1 MNLLEQT
8 ISAITVPDGMI
19 ADSVNRAQ
27 KEQMRE
33 DFGRLTPAL
42 LKYIRITGERHPA
55 PPQTSII
62 ISCADHGVAAESVS
76 AYPPETTQNMM
87 RNYLIAHGA
96 AANAAANY
104 ANAALIVA
112 DLGVNMECADIPGLL
127 HFSVARGTANMTKG
141 PAMTRAQ
148 AIQSIETGIALA
160 NVRADAG
167 DAAAGRP
174 APACRH

>member
-1 MNLLEQT
+1 
-8 ISAITVPDGMI
+8 MI
-19 ADSVNRAQ
+19 ADAVNRAQ

-87 RNYLIAHGA
+87 RNYLIA
-96 AANAAANY
+96 
-104 ANAALIVA
+104 
-112 DLGVNMECADIPGLL
+112 
-127 HFSVARGTANMTKG
+127 
-141 PAMTRAQ
+141 
-148 AIQSIETGIALA
+148 
-160 NVRADAG
+160 VRRQMQQQTTQTPHSSSPISA
-167 DAAAGRP
+167 
-174 APACRH
+174 